1 MELVEGLGVYVDRA
15 QLRCAEQNSKSTVT
29 GLMRSLISLYYNSER
44 LAGSSANKGINI
56 TIRTAVFGKHFVCVI
71 VVATET

>member
-15 QLRCAEQNSKSTVT
+15 QLRYAEHNSKSTVT

-56 TIRTAVFGKHFVCVI
+56 TIRTAVFGKHFMFV
-71 VVATET
+71 